1 MSLAPSCFDSTNSIA
16 RHYVADHHWPN
27 KEAGGAKLQEMYRK
41 LMAAQ
46 KASTAKPA
54 SNGK

>member
-1 MSLAPSCFDSTNSIA
+1 MS
-16 RHYVADHHWPN
+16 RHFVADNHWPN

-46 KASTAKPA
+46 KVAAAAPT
-54 SNGK
+54 SNGS